1 MAKPAPRTGMQG
13 TVKKV
18 SIGARVLDA
27 ALCLLFAWFAYTS
40 DSTGWQ
46 IFWVVSSMFC
56 AFTAAT
62 GPLDRLPALIHRV
75 MGVKKA

>member
-1 MAKPAPRTGMQG
+1 MQG
-13 TVKKV
+13 TVKKMSV
-18 SIGARVLDA
+18 VARLLDA
-27 ALCLLFAWFAYTS
+27 ALCVLFAWFAYTT

-56 AFTAAT
+56 AYTAAT
-62 GPLDRLPALIHRV
+62 APLERLPALVQRI